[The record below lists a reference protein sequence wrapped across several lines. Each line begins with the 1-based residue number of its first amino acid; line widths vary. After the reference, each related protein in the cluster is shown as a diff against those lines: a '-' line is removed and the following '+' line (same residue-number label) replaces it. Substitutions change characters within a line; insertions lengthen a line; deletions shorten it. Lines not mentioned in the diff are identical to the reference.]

1 MDFMKAFMDQNMIA
15 MMVEIVLFANTVTMA
30 MPTHG
35 VETCLWTWCQSFL
48 IFSLLEAKK
57 YPETLKVFTNTAL
70 AESWEEQGHTIEGD
84 PLLRRRELYPYDA
97 PEGVLVITCAVDV
110 QGDRLELEF
119 RGWGVGEQTWGLAYE
134 VLTGDPSTKASMGYI
149 GSAFRTNL
157 YTSIRTKTKSSMC
170 HSG

>member
-70 AESWEEQGHTIEGD
+70 AESWEEQGHTIETD
-84 PLLRRRELYPYDA
+84 PLLRRRELYPYTMR
-97 PEGVLVITCAVDV
+97 PKV
-110 QGDRLELEF
+110 F
-119 RGWGVGEQTWGLAYE
+119 
-134 VLTGDPSTKASMGYI
+134 
-149 GSAFRTNL
+149 
-157 YTSIRTKTKSSMC
+157 
-170 HSG
+170 